1 MLPPILNDSP
11 RGTYPVCISFAEA
24 RWWRTLQDGAL
35 LLTSPVLQ
43 EVASPLTGQALK
55 CSLQQANS
63 GAVNQM
69 AWVCC
74 LLN

>member
-1 MLPPILNDSP
+1 MHVGMLGLKLNNTQRS
-11 RGTYPVCISFAEA
+11 TYLVCISLAEL
-24 RWWRTLQDGAL
+24 RL
-35 LLTSPVLQ
+35 SPVLQ

-63 GAVNQM
+63 GAVNQRL

-74 LLN
+74 LLS